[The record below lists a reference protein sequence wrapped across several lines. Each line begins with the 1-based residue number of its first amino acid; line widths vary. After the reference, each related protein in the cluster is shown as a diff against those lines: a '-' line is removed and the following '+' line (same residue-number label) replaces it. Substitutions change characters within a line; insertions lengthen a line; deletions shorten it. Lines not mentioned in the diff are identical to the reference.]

1 MDSIVIASRFCGP
14 PTSGNGGY
22 SAGLVARELG
32 GTAEVTLRKPPPLDR
47 PLVVR
52 TDANG
57 VEVRDGDSLVAAA
70 RPAELELE
78 VPPAVTFERA
88 LELSLNYAWL
98 SGHAFPTCFVCG
110 PERAA
115 GDGLLIFPGA
125 DRNSEPVY
133 APWIPSADLAG
144 RDGFVRSEIMWAAL
158 DCPGYFGAARPD
170 HPKSLL
176 GRITATIYAPLRA
189 GDRAIAMGW
198 LIGREGRKL
207 HAGTALYGPD
217 GVVRAKARQTWLV
230 VG

>member
-1 MDSIVIASRFCGP
+1 MGSIVIASRFCGP

-32 GTAEVTLRKPPPLDR
+32 GTAQVTLRKPPPLDR
-47 PLVVR
+47 PLAARV
-52 TDANG
+52 DANG
-57 VEVRDGDSLVAAA
+57 VEVRDGGELVAEA

-78 VPPAVTFERA
+78 VPPPVTFERA
-88 LELSLNYAWL
+88 LELSQEYAWFT
-98 SGHAFPTCFVCG
+98 GHAFPTCFVCG
-110 PERAA
+110 PERAP
-115 GDGLLIFPGA
+115 GDGLRIFPGA
-125 DRNSEPVY
+125 ARSEDPVF
-133 APWIPSADLAG
+133 APWIPNADLTDP
-144 RDGFVRSEIMWAAL
+144 DGFVRSEITWAAL

-176 GRITATIYAPLRA
+176 GRITAAIHAPLRA

-230 VG
+230 V